1 VSRHPHR
8 RLVLVRHGRTAWN
21 VDQRAQ
27 GHTDVPLDEVGAAQ
41 ARAAAPVLAGLAP
54 VTVWSSD
61 LTRAATTARPVAEAL
76 SLPLHRDSRLREF
89 DLGERTG
96 MTMPEYAEAFP
107 DEYAAFRAGRY
118 DVVPGGE
125 STPQVVH
132 RVTASLEECLAGL
145 AAGECAVVVSH
156 GAALKVS
163 VLALLGWPAATASGL
178 QALDNCHWAV
188 LEDSGP
194 DGRLR
199 LTAYNVGPTTPD
211 FASSPPTR

>member
-21 VDQRAQ
+21 LDQRAQ

-41 ARAAAPVLAGLAP
+41 AAAAAPALAAMAP
-54 VTVWSSD
+54 VAVWSSD
-61 LTRAATTARPVAEAL
+61 LTRAATTARPVAEARGL
-76 SLPLHRDSRLREF
+76 SLRRDPRLREF
-89 DLGERTG
+89 DLGARTG

-118 DVVPGGE
+118 EVVPGGE
-125 STPQVVH
+125 TTEQVVD
-132 RVTASLEECLAGL
+132 RVTTALDECLATL
-145 AAGECAVVVSH
+145 APGECAVVVSH

-163 VLALLGWPAATASGL
+163 LLEMLGWPATTASGL
-178 QALDNCHWAV
+178 QALDNCHWGV

-194 DGRLR
+194 EGRLR
-199 LTAYNVGPTTPD
+199 LTAYNVGVPDPD
-211 FASSPPTR
+211 FASSGATG